1 MANKRN
7 KDITFGSVIT
17 GISRG
22 IQLSAEQLE
31 NCLTSEDTGYR
42 YLALAD
48 IKNGFSFELD
58 TTNLQHFDPKRLGKS
73 VEQFCVQPDM
83 ILLTKND
90 TPYKVDIAGNIGN
103 KKIVVGGN
111 IYMISVDKSKV
122 IPRWLCYWLQS
133 SEGIQRLRDGS
144 SSTNNGKMKWISIK
158 QIESLLIPN
167 ISFRQQADGL
177 VRKILDF
184 DRWLKNLSKDL
195 QRNIREIY
203 SIFDALGITVSD
215 EQGSHIEQTA
225 LFSSE
230 DD

>member
-58 TTNLQHFDPKRLGKS
+58 TADLRFFDPKKLGKS

-90 TPYKVDIAGNIGN
+90 TPYKVDIAGKVGN

-133 SEGIQRLRDGS
+133 NEGMKRLREGS

-167 ISFRQQADGL
+167 ISFNQQADGL
-177 VRKILDF
+177 VRKIMDY

-195 QRNIREIY
+195 QRNIQEIY
-203 SIFDALGITVSD
+203 SIFNSLGITVSD
-215 EQGSHIEQTA
+215 EQGSDIEQTTSY
-225 LFSSE
+225 FHE
-230 DD
+230 ND